1 VPSIESL
8 LEAAMALSDRERAE
22 LADRLYETLPADKLL
37 YEAEWIE
44 ECGRRMA
51 MHDADPSS
59 SIPWDEAMK
68 MIFAPT
74 EPK

>member
-1 VPSIESL
+1 
-8 LEAAMALSDRERAE
+8 
-22 LADRLYETLPADKLL
+22 L

-44 ECGRRMA
+44 ECDRRMG